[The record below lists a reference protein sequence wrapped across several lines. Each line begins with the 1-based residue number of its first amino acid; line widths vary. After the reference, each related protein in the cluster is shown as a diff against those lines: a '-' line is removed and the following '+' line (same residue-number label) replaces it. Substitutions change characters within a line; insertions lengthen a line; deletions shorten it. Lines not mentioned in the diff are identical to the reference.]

1 MYCNCD
7 TLPSLLYVHLPPS
20 PPQLSDSLL
29 TSHTTPSLLPRYG
42 NVGRFLNHSCD
53 PNLGK
58 QAVYVDGHDLRAPH
72 LAFFALE
79 DIPAMQELTWDY
91 GYKEGSVRGKTMP
104 CHCGAAN
111 CGGVM
116 Y

>member
-1 MYCNCD
+1 MG
-7 TLPSLLYVHLPPS
+7 LLVTAA
-20 PPQLSDSLL
+20 LSASFDACCLFVFN
-29 TSHTTPSLLPRYG
+29 PRRYG

-58 QAVYVDGHDLRAPH
+58 QAVYVDAHDLRAPH

-91 GYKEGSVRGKTMP
+91 GYKEGSVSGKTMP
-104 CHCGAAN
+104 CHCGAAE